1 MESSRTSAALK
12 FILFSILG
20 IFIFFVQITVG
31 EYHGIPLDIFT
42 SWLQTSL
49 GKVAAYLAL
58 AVVVAGA
65 VKPFITKTWNKSAID
80 IIFTLFK
87 IFGVV
92 ASFMVVFNFGPEP
105 VLNPDNGPYLFGSLV
120 QPVVYMIVFGAPLL
134 CLMVNYGL
142 VDFVGIFV
150 RPLTRTL
157 WKTPGRSA
165 VDAVSSFV
173 GSTSMG
179 LLFTDQM
186 YRNNKYNAKEA
197 SIIATGFTTVAV
209 SFMIIVANVLE
220 ISDHWLLFFLV
231 TMVVTF
237 ACTAVTCRIYP
248 LSKKPET
255 YYDENLPKGLDE
267 SFEGNIFK
275 CAYDEAIE
283 VASKSGS
290 LGKNMLSSLKGGVY
304 LLLDFVPLLMGIGL
318 TALILQ
324 MYTPIFD
331 YLGYIFYP
339 LTKVLGV
346 PDALPAAQG
355 ALAGLAE
362 MFLPVI
368 MCAGCDIATKF
379 FIGIISISEIIMF
392 SCTIPMALAT
402 NIPIT
407 LKDMVIV
414 WFERTVISIILA
426 AIAMHIFF

>member
-1 MESSRTSAALK
+1 
-12 FILFSILG
+12 
-20 IFIFFVQITVG
+20 
-31 EYHGIPLDIFT
+31 
-42 SWLQTSL
+42 
-49 GKVAAYLAL
+49 
-58 AVVVAGA
+58 
-65 VKPFITKTWNKSAID
+65 
-80 IIFTLFK
+80 
-87 IFGVV
+87 
-92 ASFMVVFNFGPEP
+92 
-105 VLNPDNGPYLFGSLV
+105 
-120 QPVVYMIVFGAPLL
+120 
-134 CLMVNYGL
+134 
-142 VDFVGIFV
+142 
-150 RPLTRTL
+150 
-157 WKTPGRSA
+157 
-165 VDAVSSFV
+165 
-173 GSTSMG
+173 
-179 LLFTDQM
+179 
-186 YRNNKYNAKEA
+186 
-197 SIIATGFTTVAV
+197 
-209 SFMIIVANVLE
+209 MIIVANVLE
-220 ISDHWLLFFLV
+220 ISDRWLLFFLV
-231 TMVVTF
+231 TMVITF

-407 LKDMVIV
+407 IKDMVIV

>member
-1 MESSRTSAALK
+1 MEKNRTFGALK
-12 FILFSILG
+12 FVIFSLLG
-20 IFIFFVQITVG
+20 IFVFFVQVKIG
-31 EYHGIPLDIFT
+31 NFSGIPLDIFT
-42 SWLQTSL
+42 SWLQSL
-49 GKVAAYLAL
+49 LGVFASYLAL
-58 AVVVAGA
+58 AVVCAGA
-65 VKPFITKTWNKSAID
+65 VKPLITGTWKKSTTD

-105 VLNPDNGPYLFGSLV
+105 ILNPDNGPYLFGSLV

-142 VDFVGIFV
+142 VDFIGIFV
-150 RPLTRTL
+150 RPLTRVL

-186 YRNNKYNAKEA
+186 YRNNKYNGKEA

-220 ISDHWLLFFLV
+220 ISDRWLLYFLV
-231 TMVVTF
+231 TMVITF
-237 ACTAVTCRIYP
+237 ACTAITCRIYP
-248 LSKKPET
+248 LSKKPES
-255 YYDENLPKGLDE
+255 YYDENLPTGLDE
-267 SFEGNIFK
+267 SFSGNIFTS
-275 CAYDEAIE
+275 AYKEAVK
-283 VASKSGS
+283 VATNAGS
-290 LGKNMLSSLKGGVY
+290 LAENMLSSLKGGVA

-318 TALILQ
+318 TGLILQ

-331 YLGYIFYP
+331 WLGYIFYP
-339 LTKVLGV
+339 LTALMGV
-346 PDALPAAQG
+346 PDALVAAQG
-355 ALAGLAE
+355 TFAGLAE

-368 MCAGCDIATKF
+368 FCAGCAPATRF
-379 FIGIISISEIIMF
+379 FIGIISISQIIMF

-402 NIPIT
+402 KIPVTI
-407 LKDMVIV
+407 KDMVIV
-414 WFERTVISIILA
+414 WFERTVVAIILA
-426 AIAMHIFF
+426 GIAMHIFY

>member
-1 MESSRTSAALK
+1 MESNRTSGALK
-12 FILFSILG
+12 FVIFSLLG
-20 IFIFFVQITVG
+20 IFIFFVQIKIG
-31 EYHGIPLDIFT
+31 EYSGIPLDIFT
-42 SWLQTSL
+42 SWLQNLL
-49 GKVAAYLAL
+49 GVFASYLAL
-58 AVVVAGA
+58 AVVLAGTI
-65 VKPFITKTWNKSAID
+65 KPFITGTWNKSAMD
-80 IIFTLFK
+80 IIFTIFK
-87 IFGVV
+87 IFGFI
-92 ASFMVVFNFGPEP
+92 AACMVVFNFGPEP
-105 VLNPDNGPYLFGSLV
+105 VLNADNGPYLFGSLV

-186 YRNNKYNAKEA
+186 YRNNKYNGKEA

-220 ISDHWLLFFLV
+220 LSDRWLLYFFV
-231 TMVVTF
+231 TMIITF

-267 SFEGNIFK
+267 TFKGNIFTS
-275 CAYDEAIE
+275 AFNEAVD
-283 VASKSGS
+283 VACEAGS
-290 LGKNMLSSLKGGVY
+290 LGKNMLNSLKGGVM

-324 MYTPIFD
+324 MYTPVFD
-331 YLGYIFYP
+331 IAGYIFYP
-339 LTKVLGV
+339 FTALMGV
-346 PDALPAAQG
+346 PDALTAAQG
-355 ALAGLAE
+355 TFAGLAE
-362 MFLPVI
+362 MFIPVI
-368 MCAGCDIATKF
+368 FCAGCEAATRF
-379 FIGIISISEIIMF
+379 FIGIICISQIIMF
-392 SCTIPMALAT
+392 SCTIPMTLAT
-402 NIPIT
+402 KIPLT
-407 LKDMVIV
+407 VKDMVIV
-414 WFERTVISIILA
+414 WFERTIVSIILA
-426 AIAMHIFF
+426 GIAMHIFY